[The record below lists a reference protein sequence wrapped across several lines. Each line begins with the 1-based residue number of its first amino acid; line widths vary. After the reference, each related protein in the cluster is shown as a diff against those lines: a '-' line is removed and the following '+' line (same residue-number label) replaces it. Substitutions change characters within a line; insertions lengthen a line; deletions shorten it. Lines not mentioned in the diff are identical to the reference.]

1 MKRRRENL
9 GNFELMVLLAVMR
22 LKEDAY
28 GLPILAEIESCIGR
42 EVALGSVY
50 AALTRLESKG
60 FVSSRLGEPTPER
73 GGKAKRY
80 FTVTTGGVR
89 EASSVRQALVSLWRE
104 LPEAGAVARANRG

>member
-28 GLPILAEIESCIGR
+28 GLPILGEIESCIGR

-50 AALTRLESKG
+50 AALTRLEVKG
-60 FVSSRLGEPTPER
+60 FVTSRLGEPTPER

-80 FTVTTGGVR
+80 FTVTGNGVR
-89 EASSVRQALVSLWRE
+89 EASSVRRALDSLWRE
-104 LPEAGAVARANRG
+104 LPEARGSVVHSR